1 MHNRNAVRYFLIV
14 AALLVFLFVSNDF
27 GLLDV
32 EKTAIVMAVG
42 IDREDDEFIV
52 TSQVALPVSNQGSN
66 GAKSVQI
73 VSRGDTVAAAFEE
86 INDKTGWYPKLVF
99 CKLILLGEKTM
110 EQDVFDG
117 LDFFLRN
124 EYFSEDC
131 LIAACNGTAKD
142 ALNVKTPIDSASSV
156 AAQKVLSKH
165 AEQVGSVMTNSLRT
179 FSATYF
185 GKAKSGY
192 LPVLKTEQ
200 PQEALKDENGEGGS
214 GGSSGSGG
222 AQSGSQ
228 GSASQSGSADN
239 SGGEAAKKEELFSA
253 KETALFAHG
262 KRVGTLTEDETF
274 AFSAMKSKLKLA
286 NYTVESG
293 GDKYTLT
300 VKHNSPKVKLKIKN
314 GAPRLDLDVTMVAG
328 VLDFAAASD
337 ANKIKDAGDVPKGV
351 LKDAEKALKEQILE
365 TFEKSRACGCDL
377 FGLDDLLRKYHN
389 AQYNKFKDDLLERI
403 TVRVNVT
410 FKSIR

>member
-14 AALLVFLFVSNDF
+14 TALLVFLFVSNDF

-42 IDREDDEFIV
+42 IDREDEEFIV

-99 CKLILLGEKTM
+99 CKLILLGEKTL

-156 AAQKVLSKH
+156 AVQKVLSKH

-185 GKAKSGY
+185 GKSKSGY

-200 PQEALKDENGEGGS
+200 PQETLKDEKGENGS
-214 GGSSGSGG
+214 GGT
-222 AQSGSQ
+222 QNGSQ
-228 GSASQSGSADN
+228 DSAPQSGSADN

-253 KETALFAHG
+253 KETALFAQG

-274 AFSAMKSKLKLA
+274 AFSAMKSELKLA

-293 GDKYTLT
+293 GDIYTLT
-300 VKHNSPKVKLKIKN
+300 IKHNAPKVKLTVKN
-314 GAPRLDLDVTMVAG
+314 GAPRLNLDVTMAAG
-328 VLDFAAASD
+328 VLDFSAANN
-337 ANKIKDAGDVPKGV
+337 ANKIKDAGDVPKSV
-351 LKDAEKALKEQILE
+351 LKDAEKALNEQITE

-377 FGLDDLLRKYHN
+377 FGLDDLLRKYKN
-389 AQYNKFKDDLLERI
+389 AQYEKHKDGLLERV

-410 FKSIR
+410 FKSVR